1 MTDTILIVDDD
12 LVAIR
17 SMGRILGGLG
27 RIQFACSGTDAL
39 RLVRESMPALILLDG
54 EMPGMSGFAV
64 CEALK
69 ADAAL
74 AHIPVIFVTSHVECE
89 FEVAGF
95 ELGAVDFI
103 AKPVS
108 PPLLVARVKTQ
119 LRIKHLTDALRHS
132 AATDA
137 LTQIANRRSFDE
149 SMRREWSR
157 ARRSGEALSVLM
169 IDVDH
174 FKLFNDRYGHGAG
187 DRCLQAVAQA
197 LVESSLRPAD
207 LAARYGGEEFVML
220 LPVTD
225 RTGAAHVAARVLE
238 AVARLQIE
246 HAASSTAGHVTVS
259 VGLASYDEQSDAWTG
274 AGIESRLLEGGGAPA
289 SPMQML
295 RAADKALYV
304 AKHAGRAQAWMLDVA
319 DVEVPD
325 RASPVQPVQPVRG
338 PALVLELA

>member
-12 LVAIR
+12 LVAIK
-17 SMGRILGGLG
+17 SMSRMLGGVA
-27 RIQFACSGTDAL
+27 RIQFACSGVDAL

-54 EMPGMSGFAV
+54 EMPGMTGFRV
-64 CEALK
+64 CETLK
-69 ADAAL
+69 ADPAL
-74 AHIPVIFVTSHVECE
+74 AHIPVIFVTSHDECE
-89 FEVAGF
+89 FEVTGF

-119 LRIKHLTDALRHS
+119 LRIKQLTDALRHS

-137 LTQIANRRSFDE
+137 LTQIANRRTFDE

-157 ARRSGEALSVLM
+157 ARRSGEAVSVLM

-225 RTGAAHVAARVLE
+225 RVGAAHVAARVLE
-238 AVARLQIE
+238 SVAQLRIE
-246 HAASSTAGHVTVS
+246 HAGSSTAEHVTVS
-259 VGLASYDEQSDAWTG
+259 VGLSSYDEQSDSWTG
-274 AGIESRLLEGGGAPA
+274 AGIESRLLDSAGVPA
-289 SPMQML
+289 GPMQML
-295 RAADKALYV
+295 QAADKALYA

-319 DVEVPD
+319 DVDGPD
-325 RASPVQPVQPVRG
+325 RARQVRPVRM
-338 PALVLELA
+338 PALVLEPA